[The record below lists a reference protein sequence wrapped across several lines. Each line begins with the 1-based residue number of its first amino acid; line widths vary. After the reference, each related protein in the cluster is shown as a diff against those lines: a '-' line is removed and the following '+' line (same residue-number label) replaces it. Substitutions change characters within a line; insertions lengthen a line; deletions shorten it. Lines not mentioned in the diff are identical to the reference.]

1 MVFVLKEKYNMNIG
15 SLTNVIN
22 EATIKAPERPV
33 AGVHHSINLR
43 DRLQKASGG
52 LNTQQQL
59 NALRTRGAV
68 GQKMANIAKS
78 GMHRAL
84 ADKETTKKLLRS
96 KFKISARPEAS
107 IADKTLKGMG
117 Y

>member
-1 MVFVLKEKYNMNIG
+1 MYIG
-15 SLTNVIN
+15 TLMDVVN

-59 NALRTRGAV
+59 NAMRAAGPTGKR
-68 GQKMANIAKS
+68 MANIAKS
-78 GMHRAL
+78 GFHRAL
-84 ADKETTKKLLRS
+84 ADKESTKKSLKS
-96 KFKISARPEAS
+96 KFKISARPDTSVADNALKS
-107 IADKTLKGMG
+107 IG

>member
-1 MVFVLKEKYNMNIG
+1 MYTGTLVDV
-15 SLTNVIN
+15 VN
-22 EATIKAPERPV
+22 EATIKAPDRPV

-59 NALRTRGAV
+59 NAMRASGVT
-68 GQKMANIAKS
+68 GQRMANIAKS
-78 GMHRAL
+78 GFHRAL
-84 ADKETTKKLLRS
+84 ADKEATKKTLHS
-96 KFKISARPEAS
+96 KFKISARPDVS
-107 IADKTLKGMG
+107 VADKALKSIG

>member
-1 MVFVLKEKYNMNIG
+1 MYTGTLVD
-15 SLTNVIN
+15 VIN
-22 EATIKAPERPV
+22 EATIKAPDRPV

-59 NALRTRGAV
+59 NAIRTKGAV
-68 GQKMANIAKS
+68 GQRAANIAKS

-84 ADKETTKKLLRS
+84 ADKEATQKTLRQ
-96 KFKISARPEAS
+96 KFKISARPETS
-107 IADKTLKGMG
+107 SVDKALKGIG